1 MVQPLKDLS
10 YPLPRPAYFGHSIQE
25 LIIFVHNLNIL
36 ENLSLLAQKYYLR
49 FEVPEARGQSSYEIP
64 IVSKNHFYNE
74 SFKIPLMP
82 CA

>member
-10 YPLPRPAYFGHSIQE
+10 YPLPKPAHFGHSIHE
-25 LIIFVHNLNIL
+25 LILFVHNLNIL
-36 ENLSLLAQKYYLR
+36 ENISLMAQKYVLR
-49 FEVPEARGQSSYEIP
+49 FEVTEAKGQSTFDIP

-82 CA
+82 YV